1 MTEKCLNKR
10 NHPLFPS
17 NPSLKTK
24 ILSSPPSLFVK
35 RLNPPSPLPLLKGG
49 DAHYESTS
57 GHVIIP
63 ESKLLCT
70 LFCTLSSPFLKRRRK
85 TLVKP
90 KHKHGFNGDWDRSA
104 LKRKLCC
111 VSVDYTRT
119 MTQCISPAC
128 PWHV

>member
-1 MTEKCLNKR
+1 MFKQKKSSRLSQQ
-10 NHPLFPS
+10 PLS
-17 NPSLKTK
+17 KNQDLVK
-24 ILSSPPSLFVK
+24 SPKPFCQEAQ
-35 RLNPPSPLPLLKGG
+35 PPTPQPLLKGG

-90 KHKHGFNGDWDRSA
+90 KHKHGFNGD
-104 LKRKLCC
+104 
-111 VSVDYTRT
+111 
-119 MTQCISPAC
+119 
-128 PWHV
+128 